1 MGFSSQQPVWA
12 STKNEPSFGFRNP
25 YHFQPAGHHLFN
37 HPFHNFYNFASQVS
51 LQNSVQTRNNN
62 EVDPEPFTTTT
73 TTTTTTTEKS
83 IPTYDYAY
91 YDDYNSN
98 QVDSSDY
105 SDYEV
110 YEDYNGNEKES
121 FSLTGCPGTL
131 RDCLSSCNVV
141 LSINQAAYKICVNE
155 CLDRCN

>member
-12 STKNEPSFGFRNP
+12 STKNEPSFSFRNP
-25 YHFQPAGHHLFN
+25 YHFQPAAAGHPLFN

-51 LQNSVQTRNNN
+51 LQNSVQTRKNK
-62 EVDPEPFTTTT
+62 VDPEPFTTTS
-73 TTTTTTTEKS
+73 TTTTTEKA

-91 YDDYNSN
+91 YDDQDYNSN
-98 QVDSSDY
+98 QLDDFDY
-105 SDYEV
+105 SQ

-121 FSLTGCPGTL
+121 FTLTGCPGTL